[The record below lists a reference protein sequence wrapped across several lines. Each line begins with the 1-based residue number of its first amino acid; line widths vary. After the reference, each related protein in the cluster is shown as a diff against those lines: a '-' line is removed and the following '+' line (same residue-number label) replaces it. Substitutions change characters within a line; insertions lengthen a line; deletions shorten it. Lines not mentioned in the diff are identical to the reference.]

1 MKAMKDDIKTRP
13 TPTRDVV
20 EVCSRSF
27 LWSFPTQIVIAA
39 FSRRLFGCLDL
50 LQVSSR
56 SVVGK
61 YRHEIPTEYS
71 VAVFSRRFC
80 LSCILLKTVSM
91 LLVGKRTQKNPTG
104 EVIDALSRIF
114 IYGGDGGIRS
124 IKEIVKTL
132 LK

>member
-1 MKAMKDDIKTRP
+1 MISKLGILLLG
-13 TPTRDVV
+13 TPLRFVV
-20 EVCSRSF
+20 GVF

-39 FSRRLFGCLDL
+39 FSRRLFGCLAL

-71 VAVFSRRFC
+71 VAVFSRRFW

-91 LLVGKRTQKNPTG
+91 LLVGKRTQKILLVKSSMLSVGFLFMAETVG
-104 EVIDALSRIF
+104 FEV
-114 IYGGDGGIRS
+114 
-124 IKEIVKTL
+124 
-132 LK
+132 LKKNSKHY